1 LAAAVERGTA
11 GEGDNSVSLLADTRR
26 PMQFPLLASMG
37 RYSGYSDSQEEQQPM
52 VWLGG
57 YALYATHVIV
67 LVFVASVIV
76 SAVVGMDSAWFR
88 WLPFNNALVMQGQ
101 VWRIFTFGLVNVPS
115 LQFVFDML
123 YLAWFGR
130 EVEKFFG
137 RKKFLLL
144 FAGIYLLPPLIF
156 TALTPG
162 MNVSLVGEFGALAVF
177 VAFAALYPN
186 VPLFLNVLAKW
197 AAVILVGIF
206 SLMAVAG
213 RQWDWLMAIWIANG
227 FALAFV
233 RYQQGILTFPR
244 LRLPSRQPKLR
255 VLPDL
260 EKKLTAAKVVKE
272 DSMAEV
278 DALLDKIAQSGM
290 ASLTPKERAKLDK
303 ARDDLMRRE
312 SGRR

>member
-1 LAAAVERGTA
+1 
-11 GEGDNSVSLLADTRR
+11 
-26 PMQFPLLASMG
+26 
-37 RYSGYSDSQEEQQPM
+37 
-52 VWLGG
+52 
-57 YALYATHVIV
+57 
-67 LVFVASVIV
+67 
-76 SAVVGMDSAWFR
+76 
-88 WLPFNNALVMQGQ
+88 
-101 VWRIFTFGLVNVPS
+101 VNFPS

-156 TALTPG
+156 TALTPWV
-162 MNVSLVGEFGALAVF
+162 NANLAGEFGALAVF

-206 SLMAVAG
+206 SLMAVAQ
-213 RQWDWLMAIWIANG
+213 RQWDWFMAIWIANG
-227 FALAFV
+227 FSLAFV
-233 RYQQGILTFPR
+233 RYQQGRLVLPR